1 MGLGLCICGFVFSE
15 KEPVRLDGRGAGAL
29 PARVRVWRFGCSS
42 ELVLL
47 CERVLFF
54 PASVG
59 KGDTNTMLREGLDE
73 GLAEASSAIS

>member
-1 MGLGLCICGFVFSE
+1 MGLGSCVFVFMLSE
-15 KEPVRLDGRGAGAL
+15 KEPVRLDGRGAGTL

-59 KGDTNTMLREGLDE
+59 KGDMNTNEKRDWMRV
-73 GLAEASSAIS
+73 